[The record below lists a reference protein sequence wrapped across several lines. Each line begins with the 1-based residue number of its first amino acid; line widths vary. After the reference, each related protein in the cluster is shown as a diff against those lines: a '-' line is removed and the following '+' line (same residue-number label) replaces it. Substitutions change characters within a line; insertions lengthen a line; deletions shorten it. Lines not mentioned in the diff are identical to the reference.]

1 MHLKAFAGQQ
11 HDAHIAMHLM
21 MGLSPVLQANPMAA
35 VQLQQHILEHV
46 RIKAEE
52 AVEAEIFVEYGKDLD
67 RMVSDIQKEGM
78 VAIKIAQFMQEA
90 RTMQD
95 QLAGDEGQEDP
106 IVALKQQEL
115 QQRAQ
120 KDQTDAQIE
129 QQKLALQGQKAQ
141 ADNQAAQQRIEVQQD
156 AVNQRAEVARE
167 RLIATMAKQGGRNA
181 G

>member
-1 MHLKAFAGQQ
+1 
-11 HDAHIAMHLM
+11 
-21 MGLSPVLQANPMAA
+21 
-35 VQLQQHILEHV
+35 
-46 RIKAEE
+46 
-52 AVEAEIFVEYGKDLD
+52 
-67 RMVSDIQKEGM
+67 MVSDIQKEGM

-95 QLAGDEGQEDP
+95 QLAGGEGQEDP

-120 KDQTDAQIE
+120 KDEIDAQIE

-141 ADNQAAQQRIEVQQD
+141 ADNQVAQQRIEVQQD

-167 RLIATMAKQGGRNA
+167 RLMATMAKQGGRNA